1 MTMKALLLSGPGVI
15 EFKDVPTP
23 TPGNGQALIKMKAAA
38 LNRRDDWIREGKYPN
53 IRFGVIMGSDG
64 AGIVEAVGNEADQP
78 WVGQEVVINPNI
90 DWGPDLDVQSG
101 KYTILGMPVDG
112 TFAEYAVV
120 PIDRLHRKP
129 FHLDFLQTS
138 ALPMG
143 GLTAF
148 RALFRKGELKGGQ
161 NVLISGFGGGVA
173 QFAFLFA
180 KAAGANVYVTSGSS
194 DKLEKALKLGAKG
207 AYNYKKEATFP
218 DLWKTKGGFDLVIDS
233 AGGDQINNFIKIL
246 KPKGKIVFYGATNG
260 LPAKLD
266 MYRMFWNQLSLL
278 GSTMGN
284 DHEFSE
290 MISFVSKHQI
300 RPLIDSIRPFSKMI
314 DSFPDITK
322 PNKVGKIVFQ
332 I

>member
-1 MTMKALLLSGPGVI
+1 MKALVLKEAGKI
-15 EFKDVPTP
+15 ELKELPKPVATK
-23 TPGNGQALIKMKAAA
+23 GKALVRIKAAA

-53 IRFGVIMGSDG
+53 IKFGVTMGSDG
-64 AGIVEAVGNEADQP
+64 SGVVEEVGDETDQP

-90 DWGPDLDVQSG
+90 DWGPDADVQSG

-112 TFAEYAVV
+112 TFAEYVLV
-120 PIDRLHRKP
+120 SIDRLHRKP
-129 FHLDFLQTS
+129 THLDFLQAAS
-138 ALPMG
+138 LPLG
-143 GLTAF
+143 GLTAY
-148 RALFRKGELKGGQ
+148 RALFRKGELKSGQ

-180 KAAGANVYVTSGSS
+180 QAAGANVYVTSGS
-194 DKLEKALKLGAKG
+194 DEKIEKAIKLGAKG
-207 AYNYKKEATFP
+207 AYNYKKQATYT

-233 AGGDQINNFIKIL
+233 AGGDQLNSFIKVL

-266 MYRMFWNQLSLL
+266 LYRMFWNQLSLL
-278 GSTMGN
+278 GSTMGS

-290 MISFVSKHQI
+290 MLAFVSKHQI
-300 RPLIDSIRPFSKMI
+300 RPLVDSIRPFSKI
-314 DSFPDITK
+314 AESFPDITK

-332 I
+332 V

>member
-1 MTMKALLLSGPGVI
+1 MKALILSGPGTI
-15 EFKDVPTP
+15 EFKEVPTP
-23 TPGNGQALIKMKAAA
+23 TPGNGQALIKMKATA

-64 AGIVEAVGNEADQP
+64 SGIVEAVGNEADHP

-120 PIDRLHRKP
+120 PIDRLHHKP
-129 FHLDFLQTS
+129 FHLDFLQAS

-180 KAAGANVYVTSGSS
+180 KAAGANVYVTSGST

-207 AYNYKKEATFP
+207 AYNYKKESTYP

-246 KPKGKIVFYGATNG
+246 KPKGRIVFYGATNG

-290 MISFVSKHQI
+290 MLSFVSKHQI
-300 RPLIDSIRPFSKMI
+300 RPLIDSIRPFSKI
-314 DSFPDITK
+314 ADSFPDITK

>member
-1 MTMKALLLSGPGVI
+1 MKALVLKEAGQI
-15 EFKDVPTP
+15 ELREIPKPAVSK
-23 TPGNGQALIKMKAAA
+23 GKALVRIKAAG

-53 IRFGVIMGSDG
+53 IKFGVTMGSDG
-64 AGIVEAVGNEADQP
+64 AGIVEEVGDENDQP

-90 DWGPDLDVQSG
+90 DWGPDLEVQSG

-112 TFAEYAVV
+112 AFAEYVVV
-120 PIDRLHRKP
+120 PIDRLHHKP
-129 FHLDFLQTS
+129 FHLDFLQAAT
-138 ALPMG
+138 LPLG

-148 RALFRKGELKGGQ
+148 RALFRRGELSAGQ

-180 KAAGANVYVTSGSS
+180 QAAGANVYVSSGS
-194 DKLEKALKLGAKG
+194 DEKIDKALKLGAKG
-207 AYNYKKEATFP
+207 AYNYKKQANYS

-233 AGGDQINNFIKIL
+233 AGGDQVNNFIKML
-246 KPKGKIVFYGATNG
+246 KPRGKIVFYGATNG
-260 LPAKLD
+260 LPNKLD

-278 GSTMGN
+278 GTTMGN

-290 MISFVSKHQI
+290 MLTFVSKHQL
-300 RPLIDSIRPFSKMI
+300 RPIIDSIRPFSKI
-314 DSFPDITK
+314 VEAFPDITK

>member
-1 MTMKALLLSGPGVI
+1 MKALVLK
-15 EFKDVPTP
+15 EA
-23 TPGNGQALIKMKAAA
+23 GQLELKELPKPIATKGKALVRIKAAA

-53 IRFGVIMGSDG
+53 IKFGVTMGSDG
-64 AGIVEAVGNEADQP
+64 AGIVEEVGDEADQP

-112 TFAEYAVV
+112 TFAEYVLVA
-120 PIDRLHRKP
+120 IDRLHRKP
-129 FHLDFLQTS
+129 VHLDFLQAA
-138 ALPMG
+138 ALPLG
-143 GLTAF
+143 GLTAY
-148 RALFRKGELKGGQ
+148 RALFRRGELKSGQ

-180 KAAGANVYVTSGSS
+180 QAAGANVYVTSGS
-194 DKLEKALKLGAKG
+194 DEKIEKAIKLGAKG
-207 AYNYKKEATFP
+207 AYNYKKQATYT

-233 AGGDQINNFIKIL
+233 AGGDQLNGFIKVL
-246 KPKGKIVFYGATNG
+246 KPKGRIVFYGATNG

-266 MYRMFWNQLSLL
+266 LYRMFWNQLSLL
-278 GSTMGN
+278 GSTMGS

-290 MISFVSKHQI
+290 MLAFVSKHQI
-300 RPLIDSIRPFSKMI
+300 RPLVDSIRPFSKI
-314 DSFPDITK
+314 AESFPDITK

-332 I
+332 V